1 MHRLG
6 FIAFL
11 AVAAG
16 GASCG
21 RCGSAGG
28 KISAEDAPAADAPA
42 QDLAKQAVVWKDA
55 AGNLLP
61 SDELPF
67 GTPVPR
73 KMKKIAGGKTWC
85 RYEGTWK
92 LEEVLAFYRTYL
104 TLPAGTFLEESG
116 RGFVFNGA
124 HPVAPGNTGRTV
136 KVTVIDE
143 ADRGRTAVVIFDL
156 SGLDRK
162 KDWDAVP
169 PYDPKTWKPSKPG
182 EFPPENLM

>member
-1 MHRLG
+1 MNRLG
-6 FIAFL
+6 IITLL
-11 AVAAG
+11 AAAAG
-16 GASCG
+16 VASCG
-21 RCGSAGG
+21 RCGGAGG
-28 KISAEDAPAADAPA
+28 GSAAGDATAADAPA
-42 QDLAKQAVVWKDA
+42 PDLAREVVVWKDA

-73 KMKKIAGGKTWC
+73 KMQKIAGGKTWC
-85 RYEGTWK
+85 RYEGPWK

-116 RGFVFNGA
+116 RGFVFNDA
-124 HPVAPGNTGRTV
+124 HPVAPGNAGRTV

-182 EFPPENLM
+182 EFPPDNLM